1 MKTAAIPFLLNV
13 RFHNYHLL
21 NPGKPPQSGLFSR
34 SSVLDITLIAVVMAA
49 LFVAGGVKG
58 VIGLGLPL
66 TAISMIGAVTDLR
79 TAIAFIAVPV
89 VATNIYQAFE
99 GGRAGEMLRRY
110 WVVNL
115 CAVIGTWVGA
125 EILFMVDGRILT
137 TMLGIV
143 VMLYVGINATR
154 FRIRISDAAAP
165 WAAPPIGILSGLL
178 TGTTGSVGIPIALYL
193 QARGVDKESFLR
205 AIALTFLI
213 SASML
218 VCALLVKGG
227 IGREQAVVSAFSLLP
242 AFLGM
247 AIGQRLR
254 GRLSEERFRWC
265 VFGFLLIAAANLIRK
280 GIF

>member
-1 MKTAAIPFLLNV
+1 
-13 RFHNYHLL
+13 
-21 NPGKPPQSGLFSR
+21 
-34 SSVLDITLIAVVMAA
+34 MAA
-49 LFVAGGVKG
+49 LFIAGGVKG

-79 TAIAFIAVPV
+79 TAIAFIA
-89 VATNIYQAFE
+89 
-99 GGRAGEMLRRY
+99 
-110 WVVNL
+110 
-115 CAVIGTWVGA
+115 
-125 EILFMVDGRILT
+125 
-137 TMLGIV
+137 
-143 VMLYVGINATR
+143 ATR

-165 WAAPPIGILSGLL
+165 WAAPPIGIISGLL

-218 VCALLVKGG
+218 VCALLIKGA